1 MAGSRLAHT
10 SSTWTSA
17 DERAQLAEDNMFKQQ
32 DRSSGVY
39 MRVPFTTR
47 PKKVA
52 SSVTDSLDKPAA
64 TTKPPPIG
72 GKILGRP
79 ANRAAASEFSAYRT
93 SSATSALASLTR
105 FHSRHANQS
114 TASSCSVRERN
125 NDDLDVG
132 NSTSLNFPSVGS
144 SELPRLAP
152 SVGPSTSN
160 MTTSNIV
167 TSQATTT
174 PSISYPARVSSSG
187 RTSPRNDMTRKR
199 HPRGLVGLQNLGNT
213 CFMNS
218 CLQCVSNL
226 PAIVKY
232 FQPGLYACE
241 INDSSPTKGALAN
254 AFGNLIKALWTGDK
268 FTATRPVELKR
279 VIGKV
284 ASRFTGYDQQDA
296 QEFLRFLLDGL
307 HEDLNRV
314 KKKPAYYEIKDRPDA
329 KDRDVSDEY
338 WKFYLERNA
347 SALSEL
353 FCGQLRSEIRCE
365 TCSHRSL
372 CFDVFWDLSLPV
384 PKKKPGRN
392 SAASHLRVSS
402 SFFSGGRTASA
413 TSDAAASDSAT
424 AGNGGMSIH
433 DCLKAYTEQEL
444 LSDDAAYYCAKCKT
458 HRSVSKKISVYRL
471 PNVLVLHLKRFSYS
485 TFSRDKVSTTIS
497 FPAQSLDIAEYCARD
512 AVVDGSTLYDLT
524 GIVHHMGSL
533 NGGHYTAEC
542 LNADTQEW
550 FDFNDAS
557 VTAIKRPEISS
568 SSAYMLFYQRREE
581 KSLTI

>member
-1 MAGSRLAHT
+1 MAGPRPT
-10 SSTWTSA
+10 QSSTLTSTYVQQQQ
-17 DERAQLAEDNMFKQQ
+17 EENMFKQQ
-32 DRSSGVY
+32 DRSPAVY
-39 MRVPFTTR
+39 MRVPFATR

-52 SSVTDSLDKPAA
+52 SSVTDSFDQPAVAKPY
-64 TTKPPPIG
+64 PIG
-72 GKILGRP
+72 GKILGRV
-79 ANRAAASEFSAYRT
+79 ANRTVASESSTSRT

-105 FHSRHANQS
+105 FHSRPANQS
-114 TASSCSVRERN
+114 TTSNSSVRERN
-125 NDDLDVG
+125 NDDLDFS
-132 NSTSLNFPSVGS
+132 NSTSLNLPSIGN
-144 SELPRLAP
+144 SERPRLAP
-152 SVGPSTSN
+152 STGNTMTS
-160 MTTSNIV
+160 SNIV
-167 TSQATTT
+167 TSQATATS
-174 PSISYPARVSSSG
+174 SISYPARVSSG
-187 RTSPRNDMTRKR
+187 RTSPRNDMAKKR

-232 FQPGLYACE
+232 FHPGLYTRE
-241 INDSSPTKGALAN
+241 INDTSPTKGALAN
-254 AFGNLIKALWTGDK
+254 AFGDLIKALWTGEK

-314 KKKPAYYEIKDRPDA
+314 KKKPAYYEIKDRPEA

-338 WKFYLERNA
+338 WKFYLERNT

-365 TCSHRSL
+365 TCNHRSL

-384 PKKKPGRN
+384 PKKSGKN
-392 SAASHLRVSS
+392 SAMRISS
-402 SFFSGGRTASA
+402 GFFSGGRTASA
-413 TSDAAASDSAT
+413 TSDTAANSTS
-424 AGNGGMSIH
+424 GGMSIH

-444 LSDDAAYYCAKCKT
+444 LSDDAAYYCSKCKT
-458 HRSVSKKISVYRL
+458 HRSVAKKISVYRL

-485 TFSRDKVSTTIS
+485 TFSRDKVSTSIS
-497 FPAQSLDIAEYCARD
+497 FPAQSLDIAEYCASD

-550 FDFNDAS
+550 FDFNDGS
-557 VTAIKRPEISS
+557 VTAIRKPELCS